1 MSAEKKFLRKKKLF
15 EKITGIFK
23 VKLAIKRYPK
33 QYIKKVTAALTAGI
47 LGVVLAGTM
56 PEQIEKIAEN
66 RQEQTAITAWWG
78 TLYPKFCFSQ
88 FPEDHKDRKEDIKIS
103 FWLAQALDW

>member
-1 MSAEKKFLRKKKLF
+1 MNNRKFLKTNFVTKKLKF
-15 EKITGIFK
+15 VYRKRYTRR
-23 VKLAIKRYPK
+23 KLAGKI
-33 QYIKKVTAALTAGI
+33 AATLAAGMA
-47 LGVVLAGTM
+47 GVVLAGTM
-56 PEQIEKIAEN
+56 PEHVQNFVEK

-88 FPEDHKDRKEDIKIS
+88 IPPEYKEKKDDIKIS

>member
-1 MSAEKKFLRKKKLF
+1 M
-15 EKITGIFK
+15 
-23 VKLAIKRYPK
+23 
-33 QYIKKVTAALTAGI
+33 
-47 LGVVLAGTM
+47 VLAGTM

-88 FPEDHKDRKEDIKIS
+88 FPEDHKDRKEDVKIS

>member
-1 MSAEKKFLRKKKLF
+1 
-15 EKITGIFK
+15 
-23 VKLAIKRYPK
+23 
-33 QYIKKVTAALTAGI
+33 
-47 LGVVLAGTM
+47 M

-88 FPEDHKDRKEDIKIS
+88 FPEDHKDRKEDVKIS

>member
-1 MSAEKKFLRKKKLF
+1 MIKRKTGIAGKIAKKLT
-15 EKITGIFK
+15 ITIIGG
-23 VKLAIKRYPK
+23 LAGAI
-33 QYIKKVTAALTAGI
+33 
-47 LGVVLAGTM
+47 LAGTM

-88 FPEDHKDRKEDIKIS
+88 FPEDHKDRKEDVKIS